1 MITVEKFLSPLIK
14 QQFPEFYSEQGPL
27 FILFAEEFFRWLES
41 NDSQYSNYSDA
52 VKDGNYIYHLRRL
65 LEYRDIDTTIDE
77 FHIHF
82 REKFLLGIGSN
93 AKVSQ
98 ARLIKA
104 AKDIFSS
111 KGTDRSFDLLFK
123 ILFNTSVEIYV
134 PGNDLLKPSSGKW
147 VEPYYI
153 ELTKEQR
160 TTNFVGKK
168 ITGLKS
174 GAQAFVD
181 YLITRNVNGKF
192 IDIAYLTKI
201 NNKQFLSNEII
212 IDSGTVV
219 GAPKVLG
226 SLNSISVTISGEL
239 FTLGELVDVI
249 SSSGI
254 EGKARVSKIED
265 VSGVV
270 RFELIDGGYGY
281 TTSSNTVVAEQM
293 LGITNKT
300 NVNTSIIDFKQYE
313 TITQN
318 LYSFSVSD
326 VTGDFINGTEVN
338 NGNTASPSQSYLVSL
353 SQSSGTNS
361 ATVVLNQVSGNVFS
375 NSAIYLNNRALIAT
389 NTAVL
394 FTQGQTLVQRNT
406 GAGTNN
412 TLGVVRSS
420 ENVFIINVSSIPG
433 SNGLHVGTYLSQ
445 DSTGAS
451 GRISLVPRESNFAF
465 TNVNIITVSGANGNF
480 NNTSTVRVYS
490 NSSLVTQISSFV
502 PSKSQRGYQYLLT
515 DTNQSN
521 TIRWATGN
529 TAVLQGTPTTNT
541 AILVSS
547 DVGGKFSSYSNVS
560 ARGTL
565 IAANNTNAGM
575 VNLTNTFYYAAG
587 AKIYGLTSNTFANVT
602 AKYTG
607 SSADYEILFIDK
619 EEAVVL
625 NYDYIRDYE
634 SKKLSGS
641 YTGINDVLTSVL
653 IYNSGSGYTNG
664 DLVVFSGGAGSPG
677 FTSGNATI
685 TTTSTGNISTI
696 TLSANVG
703 SNIVSI
709 PTTSITNSSG
719 GSTTGTG
726 AEIYALTNLSFP
738 KSSGGDLNSDI
749 ISLLNFSNAT
759 IGSISSINITNP
771 GLNYNINPF
780 AIAKEEAVLG
790 FGAKDIILK
799 VKNISG
805 AGFRVGEAVV
815 QNTSTTSIIAYS
827 NNFTGNTNLYFEK
840 NEIVFSTD
848 GISNTATGV
857 VHSSTYTAS
866 NTTQETIIKNI
877 TGTFNTT
884 TNATILTVSSNTN
897 FNSGNKIIQGTANGI
912 LVSSNSTRLVVT
924 SVLGTFNAN
933 STAVTSNAGGSTTAS
948 ATSNTTIYRMFGRTT
963 TGNAAVRSITS
974 GFELNS
980 SMTGTVTTVTSNN
993 ILYIKREKLFDNY
1006 TVDSTVT
1013 GNTSLTTAVV
1023 EEVYFDTNKIN
1034 HIGDNANVLAFAIT
1048 SSGGIANVEVVS
1060 SGLGFSN
1067 GETVTITNSNG
1078 SIAFGV
1084 GYALK
1089 EGRGEG
1095 YYENTDGFLDDLN
1108 YLHDGNYYQNHSY
1121 EVQSSLPF
1129 DRYEMILKDIIHT
1142 AGKKMF
1148 GRVVRGF
1155 TVNNSITVTSS
1166 VIQS

>member
-1 MITVEKFLSPLIK
+1 
-14 QQFPEFYSEQGPL
+14 
-27 FILFAEEFFRWLES
+27 
-41 NDSQYSNYSDA
+41 
-52 VKDGNYIYHLRRL
+52 
-65 LEYRDIDTTIDE
+65 
-77 FHIHF
+77 
-82 REKFLLGIGSN
+82 
-93 AKVSQ
+93 
-98 ARLIKA
+98 
-104 AKDIFSS
+104 
-111 KGTDRSFDLLFK
+111 
-123 ILFNTSVEIYV
+123 
-134 PGNDLLKPSSGKW
+134 
-147 VEPYYI
+147 
-153 ELTKEQR
+153 
-160 TTNFVGKK
+160 
-168 ITGLKS
+168 
-174 GAQAFVD
+174 
-181 YLITRNVNGKF
+181 
-192 IDIAYLTKI
+192 
-201 NNKQFLSNEII
+201 
-212 IDSGTVV
+212 
-219 GAPKVLG
+219 
-226 SLNSISVTISGEL
+226 
-239 FTLGELVDVI
+239 
-249 SSSGI
+249 
-254 EGKARVSKIED
+254 
-265 VSGVV
+265 
-270 RFELIDGGYGY
+270 
-281 TTSSNTVVAEQM
+281 
-293 LGITNKT
+293 
-300 NVNTSIIDFKQYE
+300 
-313 TITQN
+313 
-318 LYSFSVSD
+318 
-326 VTGDFINGTEVN
+326 
-338 NGNTASPSQSYLVSL
+338 
-353 SQSSGTNS
+353 
-361 ATVVLNQVSGNVFS
+361 
-375 NSAIYLNNRALIAT
+375 
-389 NTAVL
+389 
-394 FTQGQTLVQRNT
+394 
-406 GAGTNN
+406 
-412 TLGVVRSS
+412 
-420 ENVFIINVSSIPG
+420 
-433 SNGLHVGTYLSQ
+433 
-445 DSTGAS
+445 
-451 GRISLVPRESNFAF
+451 
-465 TNVNIITVSGANGNF
+465 
-480 NNTSTVRVYS
+480 
-490 NSSLVTQISSFV
+490 
-502 PSKSQRGYQYLLT
+502 
-515 DTNQSN
+515 
-521 TIRWATGN
+521 
-529 TAVLQGTPTTNT
+529 
-541 AILVSS
+541 
-547 DVGGKFSSYSNVS
+547 
-560 ARGTL
+560 
-565 IAANNTNAGM
+565 M

-877 TGTFNTT
+877 TGTF
-884 TNATILTVSSNTN
+884 
-897 FNSGNKIIQGTANGI
+897 
-912 LVSSNSTRLVVT
+912 STL
-924 SVLGTFNAN
+924 
-933 STAVTSNAGGSTTAS
+933 
-948 ATSNTTIYRMFGRTT
+948 YRIHGRTT
-963 TGNAAVRSITS
+963 KGNAAIRAITS